1 MPTTLTISLSD
12 ELRDIVEQQVAA
24 GAYASRDEYIRAL
37 IRRDQQLAARKRL
50 EAELVERA
58 DQSDSV
64 LMDRADVAQM
74 REELKRRLGL
84 SEGSR

>member
-1 MPTTLTISLSD
+1 MPTTLTISLPD
-12 ELRDIVEQQVAA
+12 ELRDVVEQQVAA
-24 GAYASRDEYIRAL
+24 GGYANRDEYIRAL
-37 IRRDQQLAARKRL
+37 IRRDQQIAARKRL
-50 EAELVERA
+50 EAELVERS

-84 SEGSR
+84 S